1 MYLQETNNT
10 ATGVASNKESDI
22 LKLYIEERENSFNL
36 LLK

>member
-10 ATGVASNKESDI
+10 ATGLAGNKENDI